1 MRIVSLLLLL
11 FLVGCGYHSPGHSD
25 DWVGGE
31 ARLLYVQ
38 LFENGTGEPYL
49 ENYMTDALVAELS
62 RSRLIELTENPDLA
76 DVRFV
81 GEVKDFVSSARS
93 YSSSDQITAYSATMT
108 VSARLLRNNS
118 SEIIW
123 QQNMQRTQEYLAENN
138 KNLQLEDQK
147 LAARQVSLRLAED
160 IYARML
166 NSF

>member
-38 LFENGTGEPYL
+38 LFENETVEPYL
-49 ENYMTDALVAELS
+49 DNYITDAVIAELS
-62 RSRLIELTENPDLA
+62 RSRLLELTENPDLA
-76 DVRFV
+76 DVRLV
-81 GEVKDFVSSARS
+81 GEVKDFTSSALS
-93 YSSSDQITAYSATMT
+93 YGSSDEITAYSSTMT
-108 VSARLLRNNS
+108 VAVRLLRKNS

-123 QQNMQRTQEYLAENN
+123 QQTMQRTQDYLAEDN

-147 LAARQVSLRLAED
+147 RASRLVSLRLAED
-160 IYARML
+160 IYSSML